1 MPGIGVDQKP
11 RVTVPLLGQ
20 MKAAGDRIT
29 MVTAYDWAFARLVE
43 RADIDV
49 ILVGDTL
56 GEVVQGGHTT
66 IPVTLEEMI
75 YHARL
80 VSHACQ
86 RALVVGDLP
95 FGSYQASTGHA
106 LESAMRLVKEGGVG
120 AVKLEGGLNAAAA
133 IEAIVAV
140 DVPVMGH
147 IGLTP
152 QSFHRMGGYRVQGR
166 GHGDVPGSYERLL
179 LDARAVEEAGAFA
192 MVLEAIP
199 SDLAAEITWQVH
211 IPTIG
216 IGAGAE
222 CDGQVLVLHDV
233 LGLTERRPRFAKAY
247 AELGNEVVSAVAA
260 FARDVRTGTFPSAA
274 QSYGPTRGA
283 SS

>member
-1 MPGIGVDQKP
+1 MPGIGVERSPK
-11 RVTVPLLGQ
+11 VTVPQLGR
-20 MKAAGDRIT
+20 MKAAGERIT

-43 RADIDV
+43 RAGIDV
-49 ILVGDTL
+49 VLVGDTL

-75 YHARL
+75 YHARS
-80 VSHACQ
+80 VSRACA

-95 FGSYQASTGHA
+95 FGSYQASTERA
-106 LESAMRLVKEGGVG
+106 LESALRLVKEGGVA
-120 AVKLEGGLNAAAA
+120 AVKLEGGLNATAA
-133 IEAIVAV
+133 IKAIVAV

-166 GHGDVPGSYERLL
+166 EHGHAPGDYERLL

-199 SDLAAEITWQVH
+199 SDLAAEITWQANV
-211 IPTIG
+211 PTIG
-216 IGAGAE
+216 IGAGAD

-233 LGLTERRPRFAKAY
+233 LGLTEHRPRFAKAY
-247 AELGNEVVSAVAA
+247 AELGGEI
-260 FARDVRTGTFPSAA
+260 ARSPRSRAT
-274 QSYGPTRGA
+274 
-283 SS
+283 